1 MHVNEDIPGDS
12 LAATGTRFQR
22 QIRTDRVRP
31 SGSRARASTGGS
43 QSGHRGH
50 GRNLSTSSIASTAS
64 NVSTVSTMST
74 MSHENGG
81 HRPHSSNLLE
91 QRRGGLT
98 IDTLRASPTHNYTH
112 THQSGSG
119 NSTPTSYYAATPS
132 SPFRSNLAS
141 PITMSYNNSWTD
153 RHVARR
159 LSVPSGASVYQA
171 GGPPLQ
177 FPNQYSI
184 NNSANSSIIGSPTA
198 STFSTARS
206 EVPSDDWRR
215 RTWHPNTYSNYSY
228 PRPATSGLSYSQ
240 TPNEPRPAF
249 APQALAAAG
258 QTPKLP
264 GIEAFDQMSSRP
276 ITPPPRMQPVTSNAI
291 TPGRLSIYPTI
302 DRRQPGH
309 GHQRGVHSWDMS
321 LHQNLTRLDI
331 AGDASPRES
340 VVWVHQQQ
348 QLVDPISSLQS
359 SPERPN
365 TQAILPPGPSRPLQV
380 PPQLILPSQP
390 DLYVRSLAQNHPQ
403 NQESSPIRLEPQPNI
418 LTPPSSST
426 SSSSA
431 IQRTGWSS
439 GVPHKLMQRSMQ
451 PPGGP
456 TNVDSGYGPTNYRDY
471 QPQVVHAN
479 GYIESRPTATGPVSL
494 EYSQIIEYC

>member
-64 NVSTVSTMST
+64 NVSTVSSMST
-74 MSHENGG
+74 VSHENNGR
-81 HRPHSSNLLE
+81 RPQSTTLLD

-98 IDTLRASPTHNYTH
+98 IDTLRASPTHNYNYS
-112 THQSGSG
+112 HQSGSG
-119 NSTPTSYYAATPS
+119 NSTPTSYYAITPS

-141 PITMSYNNSWTD
+141 PITLSHNNSWTD
-153 RHVARR
+153 KHVARR
-159 LSVPSGASVYQA
+159 LSVPSGTGVFQV
-171 GGPPLQ
+171 GGPISQ
-177 FPNQYSI
+177 FPNQYSSI
-184 NNSANSSIIGSPTA
+184 NQSANSSILGSPTS
-198 STFSTARS
+198 STFSTPRS
-206 EVPSDDWRR
+206 EIPADDWRR

-258 QTPKLP
+258 QPPKLP
-264 GIEAFDQMSSRP
+264 GIETFDQISNRP
-276 ITPPPRMQPVTSNAI
+276 STPPQRMQPSASAVV
-291 TPGRLSIYPTI
+291 TPGRLSLYSTI

-331 AGDASPRES
+331 TGDSSPRES
-340 VVWVHQQQ
+340 GVWIHQQQ
-348 QLVDPISSLQS
+348 PPDSTNSLQS
-359 SPERPN
+359 SPQRS
-365 TQAILPPGPSRPLQV
+365 AIQTIHSIGSSQPIPV
-380 PPQLILPSQP
+380 PPQLVLPSQP
-390 DLYVRSLAQNHPQ
+390 NLYVRSSFQTSPQ
-403 NQESSPIRLEPQPNI
+403 DQASSSPPRLDPQQNI
-418 LTPPSSST
+418 MTPPSSN
-426 SSSSA
+426 
-431 IQRTGWSS
+431 QRPGWSV
-439 GVPHKLMQRSMQ
+439 GVPHKLMQRSTQ
-451 PPGGP
+451 PAGSSSKL
-456 TNVDSGYGPTNYRDY
+456 DSDYKPISNRDY

-479 GYIESRPTATGPVSL
+479 GYIESRPNAPGPVSL
-494 EYSQIIEYC
+494 HQHRSLNIC